1 MKQIR
6 KDVLLRLLFTW
17 TFVLT
22 GVSYINLRINT
33 TDINLIILICFGL
46 VGLGLIGYY
55 MVNKNKDVSG
65 SDPFLVFDEDE
76 RALLLD
82 NKARQEANG
91 LGVICYVVALFGI
104 SFLGIFQMEVKTIM
118 ITIGLIE
125 TIKEL
130 RYAFY
135 LNNHYDKI

>member
-33 TDINLIILICFGL
+33 TDINIIILICFGL
-46 VGLGLIGYY
+46 VGLGLLGYY

-91 LGVICYVVALFGI
+91 LGVICYVVAFFGI

>member
-33 TDINLIILICFGL
+33 TNINLIILICFGL

-91 LGVICYVVALFGI
+91 LGVICYVVAFFGI

>member
-91 LGVICYVVALFGI
+91 LGVICYVVAFFGI

>member
-6 KDVLLRLLFTW
+6 KNVLLRLLFTW

-91 LGVICYVVALFGI
+91 LGVICYVVAFFGI

>member
-1 MKQIR
+1 
-6 KDVLLRLLFTW
+6 
-17 TFVLT
+17 
-22 GVSYINLRINT
+22 
-33 TDINLIILICFGL
+33 
-46 VGLGLIGYY
+46 

-91 LGVICYVVALFGI
+91 LGVICYVVAFFGI

>member
-46 VGLGLIGYY
+46 VSLGLIGYY

-91 LGVICYVVALFGI
+91 LGVICYVVAFFGI

>member
-17 TFVLT
+17 AFVLT

-46 VGLGLIGYY
+46 FGLGLIGYY

-91 LGVICYVVALFGI
+91 LGVICYVVAFFGI